1 MIEIYTDGSCL
12 TNPGNGGWAAI
23 INEDGKIKK
32 ISGNEKN
39 TTNNRMELMAPINAL
54 KNIKS
59 EEEIN
64 IYTDGSCLS
73 NPGDGGWA
81 AIISINGEIKEISG
95 SEKNTTNNRM
105 ELLAPIRALKEMK
118 QSDQIEIY
126 TDSQYVK
133 LGITE
138 WINTWVV
145 NNWKTS
151 KKEDV
156 KNKDLWVELYDLNKS
171 LNVKWNWVKA
181 HAGNIMNEK
190 VDLLAKKAAN
200 LN

>member
-23 INEDGKIKK
+23 INKDG
-32 ISGNEKN
+32 
-39 TTNNRMELMAPINAL
+39 
-54 KNIKS
+54 NITK
-59 EEEIN
+59 
-64 IYTDGSCLS
+64 
-73 NPGDGGWA
+73 
-81 AIISINGEIKEISG
+81 ISG
-95 SEKNTTNNRM
+95 SEKDTTNNRM
-105 ELLAPIRALKEMK
+105 ELLAPINALRDLD
-118 QSDQIEIY
+118 SNSQIEIY

-138 WINTWVV
+138 WINKWVT

-156 KNKDLWVELYDLNKS
+156 KNKDLWILLYDLNKS

-181 HAGNIMNEK
+181 HAGNSMNEE

-200 LN
+200 LD